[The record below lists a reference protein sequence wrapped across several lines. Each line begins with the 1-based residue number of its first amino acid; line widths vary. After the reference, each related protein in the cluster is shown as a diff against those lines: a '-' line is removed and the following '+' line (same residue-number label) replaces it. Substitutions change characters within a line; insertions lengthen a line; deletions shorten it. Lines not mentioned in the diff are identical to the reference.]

1 MLIYFGIISFLGLG
15 VIIEK
20 ISERKR
26 IGESF
31 FIFSL
36 LLLILFFGLRGYIGY
51 DWYSYKPN
59 FDKMVTIGELLK
71 GNTQVL
77 YSGYELGFQI
87 YTSFIKTLT
96 NNYFIYNFINVSVDF
111 IILYFVIKRF
121 SKYPILSLLL
131 FFSIYGVALEID
143 MIRNAKSIMLFLL
156 SIKYIEE
163 RKILNFGVL
172 NILGILFHYSSIF
185 YLPMYFILNAK
196 WNKKF
201 ILFLFI
207 LGNIYYLSDIRIVMR
222 IIKEYNTFLPTG
234 IGAKLSGY
242 FSIIPLDFPL
252 GFSLYY
258 FERVIMFLLCW
269 FVSDNL
275 KNKKYGNIMLNSLYI
290 SIFFFLYLSEFSIVA
305 MRFGLLFIYSY
316 WFILPMLLEIYPK
329 LPIFI
334 VAIAISLF
342 RLNNQ
347 INFVGNREVY
357 SYQNILINGDSEEN
371 QRKRV
376 EDASKY
382 KIEGHGKEISLLF

>member
-1 MLIYFGIISFLGLG
+1 
-15 VIIEK
+15 
-20 ISERKR
+20 
-26 IGESF
+26 
-31 FIFSL
+31 
-36 LLLILFFGLRGYIGY
+36 
-51 DWYSYKPN
+51 
-59 FDKMVTIGELLK
+59 
-71 GNTQVL
+71 
-77 YSGYELGFQI
+77 
-87 YTSFIKTLT
+87 
-96 NNYFIYNFINVSVDF
+96 
-111 IILYFVIKRF
+111 
-121 SKYPILSLLL
+121 
-131 FFSIYGVALEID
+131 

-185 YLPMYFILNAK
+185 YLPMYFILNIK

-258 FERVIMFLLCW
+258 FERVIIFLLCW

-382 KIEGHGKEISLLF
+382 KREGHGKEVSLLF

>member
-1 MLIYFGIISFLGLG
+1 
-15 VIIEK
+15 
-20 ISERKR
+20 
-26 IGESF
+26 
-31 FIFSL
+31 
-36 LLLILFFGLRGYIGY
+36 
-51 DWYSYKPN
+51 
-59 FDKMVTIGELLK
+59 
-71 GNTQVL
+71 
-77 YSGYELGFQI
+77 
-87 YTSFIKTLT
+87 
-96 NNYFIYNFINVSVDF
+96 
-111 IILYFVIKRF
+111 
-121 SKYPILSLLL
+121 
-131 FFSIYGVALEID
+131 
-143 MIRNAKSIMLFLL
+143 
-156 SIKYIEE
+156 
-163 RKILNFGVL
+163 
-172 NILGILFHYSSIF
+172 
-185 YLPMYFILNAK
+185 MYFILNIK

-275 KNKKYGNIMLNSLYI
+275 KNKKYGNIILNSLYI

-305 MRFGLLFIYSY
+305 IRFGLLFIYSY

-371 QRKRV
+371 QRKKV